1 MGKARDTE
9 RSGDGY
15 IGGIPAHSHQHAS
28 DAGPIMPG
36 VRRPPAIV
44 QVNLKPGA
52 EVHGGVSR
60 RDADVPEISGDVT
73 CGNIHRAAKRHCQVL
88 EIPAHAYAFGKYI
101 ERGLGRASML
111 VAERNLRV

>member
-28 DAGPIMPG
+28 DAGPVMPG

-44 QVNLKPGA
+44 QVNLKPGT

-60 RDADVPEISGDVT
+60 RDADVPEIPGDVT
-73 CGNIHRAAKRHCQVL
+73 RGYIERAAKRHRQVL
-88 EIPAHAYAFGKYI
+88 KITAHAYALGKYI
-101 ERGLGRASML
+101 ECGLGRAGML
-111 VAERNLRV
+111 VAERNL